1 MRIDV
6 NTMAAAKVQFEDW
19 VVCEFD
25 SGKGSE
31 IASGADYSA
40 IYSAATQNGAPST
53 IMVNPDDFTTTGEI
67 SVDGEFDFITLDVVA
82 GETYLVN
89 VRGSGADPL
98 EDTVL
103 VLFDEADEFVGQAD
117 DGGHATNSMFTFTPA
132 ATGASTLPLRGFPDT
147 RHPPAPSTRHPH
159 PQNTT

>member
-67 SVDGEFDFITLDVVA
+67 SVDGEFDFIPLDVVA
-82 GETYLVN
+82 RSDERCVGKECVSTFRS
-89 VRGSGADPL
+89 RGWSY
-98 EDTVL
+98 
-103 VLFDEADEFVGQAD
+103 
-117 DGGHATNSMFTFTPA
+117 H
-132 ATGASTLPLRGFPDT
+132 
-147 RHPPAPSTRHPH
+147 
-159 PQNTT
+159 